1 MSRNS
6 SAHVGCSPGSL
17 FLCVVVVFSSSGR
30 CWYGNVIF
38 HFLKTDLSGVNSSFE
53 VIIFCVMLSSHLDS
67 KSSVKCHRRE
77 NHVGFPHAI
86 WAYKR

>member
-1 MSRNS
+1 M
-6 SAHVGCSPGSL
+6 
-17 FLCVVVVFSSSGR
+17 
-30 CWYGNVIF
+30 IF